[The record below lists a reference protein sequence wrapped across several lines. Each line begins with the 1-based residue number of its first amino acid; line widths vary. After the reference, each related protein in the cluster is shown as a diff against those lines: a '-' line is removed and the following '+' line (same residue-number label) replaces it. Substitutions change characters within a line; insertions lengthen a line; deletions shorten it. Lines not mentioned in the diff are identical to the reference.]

1 MEARRVSRYT
11 RELSLLR
18 LRGSLAARVGGK
30 VHSNLARQAQCV
42 SALSMI
48 PTAQSGRV
56 ASWELLC
63 ACCASRPVA
72 ANILETLQRP
82 FDWPSLL
89 VLARDHG
96 VFPLLAK
103 ALAETDAIAAL
114 PASLRQELEET
125 RRKHVLF
132 TLSLTAEFFRVA
144 DRFQAAGIEAVVVKG
159 PVLGVQAFGDPGLRQ
174 YSDLDLVLRHADVL
188 RAARIMEECGFA
200 SQVPL
205 DAAAKKI
212 PGQFLF
218 VREQTRSIVEL
229 HTERTLRY
237 FTRPIPI
244 ESFFAR
250 RTQVSLD
257 GRRVPALC
265 PEDTLVFICVHGSK
279 HFWERL
285 MWIAD
290 VAGLLNR
297 QMALDWGRVF
307 AVARETRTERM
318 VRLGLCLAR
327 DVLGAE
333 LHPQAA
339 TEVSGN
345 PVAAR
350 LAVEIQRKLPL
361 GEPSSKTA
369 FGRAMIRM
377 RMGGGFFRGAR
388 YLLRLAFSPTEED
401 WGGGRPG
408 NRAAWMDAVRRPLRL
423 ARKHHIAPESREEE
437 KSSSPKAENQPA
449 PETRKARV

>member
-1 MEARRVSRYT
+1 MT
-11 RELSLLR
+11 
-18 LRGSLAARVGGK
+18 
-30 VHSNLARQAQCV
+30 
-42 SALSMI
+42 
-48 PTAQSGRV
+48 PTAQSGRA

-63 ACCASRPVA
+63 ACCAPRPLA

-82 FDWPSLL
+82 FDWPSLP

-96 VFPLLAK
+96 VLPLLAK
-103 ALAETDAIAAL
+103 ALAETGAIAAL

-125 RRKHVLF
+125 HRKHVLF
-132 TLSLTAEFFRVA
+132 TLALTAEFFRVA
-144 DRFQAAGIEAVVVKG
+144 DRFQAAGIEAVAVKG

-188 RAARIMEECGFA
+188 RAARIMEESGFA
-200 SQVPL
+200 LQIPL
-205 DAAAKKI
+205 DAAAKKN

-218 VREQTRSIVEL
+218 FREQTRSIVEL

-250 RTQVSLD
+250 RTQVFLD

-285 MWIAD
+285 MWITD
-290 VAGLLNR
+290 VAGFLDR
-297 QMALDWGRVF
+297 QTALDWDRVF

-318 VRLGLCLAR
+318 LRLGLCLAR

-333 LHPQAA
+333 LHTRAA
-339 TEVSGN
+339 SEVSGDR
-345 PVAAR
+345 VAAR
-350 LAVEIQRKLPL
+350 LAGEIERKLPL

-369 FGRAMIRM
+369 AGRAMIRT

-388 YLLRLAFSPTEED
+388 YLLRLVFSPTEED
-401 WGGGRPG
+401 WGDDRRG

-423 ARKHHIAPESREEE
+423 ARKHHITPESREEE
-437 KSSSPKAENQPA
+437 KSSPAKAENQPA